1 MFKPTVFRFD
11 NAIMWPGAG
20 PTTEIHAETVRDV
33 QDEGEQYVFIHASGT
48 AIKIDKAQVT
58 AYGVWEDD
66 NVPNMPNPE
75 AYPDNVPSDTKED
88 AQDAGQSDVD
98 VPEEDVQ
105 DGQDTDTAGDAD
117 TSEGDA
123 SDVGGSIS
131 DDTSVSTEDPIEPNA
146 DDVPATSDSE
156 TSEPEAS
163 TEKSLFDDLNI
174 TSFKKKRKKK

>member
-33 QDEGEQYVFIHASGT
+33 QDEGEQYVFVHASG
-48 AIKIDKAQVT
+48 AAVKIDKGQVT

-66 NVPNMPNPE
+66 NVPNMPTPE

-88 AQDAGQSDVD
+88 AQDADKPDVD

-105 DGQDTDTAGDAD
+105 AGQDTAGDAD

-131 DDTSVSTEDPIEPNA
+131 DDTSVPTEDPIEPPS
-146 DDVPATSDSE
+146 DDVPASSDSE

-163 TEKSLFDDLNI
+163 TEEPLFDDLNI